1 MSIIRY
7 KDGAGVVQNYTP
19 GTAVAAGVA
28 VQLGS
33 IIGITHAAIAANV
46 LGALDMDGC
55 FRVVK
60 TTNEAAFAQGA
71 HVYLDVPNQLAKDT
85 SNGGAYPIMG
95 YAAEA
100 ATAAATEVK
109 VELIQLPA

>member
-1 MSIIRY
+1 MIIRY
-7 KDGAGVVQNYTP
+7 KDGAGVTQGYTP
-19 GTAVAAGVA
+19 GANVAQGVA
-28 VQLGS
+28 VLRGS
-33 IIGITHAAIAANV
+33 VIGVTPSAIVANER
-46 LGALDMDGC
+46 GTLDMDGC
-55 FRVVK
+55 FRVLK
-60 TTNEAAFAQGA
+60 TADEAAFAQGA